1 MWEGLWVS
9 PDDMVSPTFLCVM
22 RVWKVFGGEK
32 GESSPPNWRVMRI
45 SESIGGEK
53 GESSPPNWRVMRISK
68 INGGE
73 LHHR

>member
-1 MWEGLWVS
+1 
-9 PDDMVSPTFLCVM
+9 M

-32 GESSPPNWRVMRI
+32 GESSPPNWRVMRG

-53 GESSPPNWRVMRISK
+53 GESSPPNWRVMLISK